1 MRKRFWRNLLIVLLI
16 AAPLGIFAI
25 DYWVV
30 RSTRTQL
37 YSDVAAVP
45 YRKVGLVLGT
55 GKYLGNGYENLFY
68 TYRIEAAAALY
79 KAGKVS
85 FLLLSGDNSK
95 EHYNEPE
102 MMKNDLI
109 AAGVP
114 AEKIFLDF
122 AGFRTLDSIVRCREV
137 FGEDSITIVSQPFHN
152 QRALFLANNKGVEAV
167 AFNARDVHGDMG
179 VRVAV
184 REKLARVKLVLDLLF
199 NKQPKFYGEK
209 ISIR

>member
-1 MRKRFWRNLLIVLLI
+1 
-16 AAPLGIFAI
+16 
-25 DYWVV
+25 
-30 RSTRTQL
+30 
-37 YSDVAAVP
+37 
-45 YRKVGLVLGT
+45 
-55 GKYLGNGYENLFY
+55 
-68 TYRIEAAAALY
+68 
-79 KAGKVS
+79 
-85 FLLLSGDNSK
+85 
-95 EHYNEPE
+95 

-199 NKQPKFYGEK
+199 NKQPKFYGPK
-209 ISIR
+209 VPIR

>member
-95 EHYNEPE
+95 STTTS
-102 MMKNDLI
+102 
-109 AAGVP
+109 
-114 AEKIFLDF
+114 
-122 AGFRTLDSIVRCREV
+122 RR
-137 FGEDSITIVSQPFHN
+137 
-152 QRALFLANNKGVEAV
+152 
-167 AFNARDVHGDMG
+167 
-179 VRVAV
+179 
-184 REKLARVKLVLDLLF
+184 
-199 NKQPKFYGEK
+199 
-209 ISIR
+209 